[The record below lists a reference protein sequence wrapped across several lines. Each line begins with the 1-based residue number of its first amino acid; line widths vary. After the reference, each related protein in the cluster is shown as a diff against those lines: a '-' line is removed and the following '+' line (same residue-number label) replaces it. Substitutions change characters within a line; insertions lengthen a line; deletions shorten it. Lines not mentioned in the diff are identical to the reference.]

1 MRPMFGVS
9 FQFQT
14 DGFVV
19 LEDFTTDEDVEAM
32 KAECY
37 DLVEKMDPS
46 QHHTV
51 FSTTKKV
58 DLLLTSYTCLRIE
71 M

>member
-1 MRPMFGVS
+1 M
-9 FQFQT
+9 
-14 DGFVV
+14 V
-19 LEDFTTDEDVEAM
+19 LEDFTSDEDVEAM

-58 DLLLTSYTCLRIE
+58 DLLLSSYVCTNSSEI
-71 M
+71 

>member
-1 MRPMFGVS
+1 M
-9 FQFQT
+9 
-14 DGFVV
+14 V

-32 KAECY
+32 KVECF

-46 QHHTV
+46 EHHTV

-58 DLLLTSYTCLRIE
+58 NLLLISYIRQKCVSELNMMYFRTSSS
-71 M
+71 